1 MVAFSSRSRTY
12 VVKKK
17 CYQKDVKRSI
27 LEKMLWEDC
36 DDLLPKNENAEFISL
51 VFQNENRRVNNNVYL
66 CELCLSR
73 HTTVNFVEHA
83 SEYHG
88 LQMNM
93 LFFPVAESR
102 LRNSFFNDLTPNWYP
117 LAYIVSDKSVKK
129 KGSIN
134 YICIIS
140 LDWQHLRQFVHESVL
155 FLGNTRVLQPYIMKK
170 SKMAPIDLK
179 LHTCL
184 QCEETFIFPE
194 EGLLEMH
201 EKLCKQSS
209 EHCDLPDSLL
219 YLAINMDILDVR
231 TKTLK
236 RLRYEYFL
244 RHPNASNVEFSRTI
258 SQQANELLQDIPV
271 SITGAALHYLTGK
284 ILNICVD
291 YDRKCE
297 ESLDSA
303 LRSDSNNADAWLE
316 LGMCVWKKPDLEK
329 ALTCFLEALKRRRC
343 PKGLCLL
350 SAAKRAH
357 LSTLS
362 QTKDTKERVKSIQN
376 CIQLCKEALELRPDY
391 PLAHYSLGNTYL
403 TRFFVVGQIQE
414 KDLVVAIEAYE
425 RAICSQ
431 DSTPFIN
438 ADLHVNLGVA
448 LQYHQRY
455 EEALRNYHRA
465 TAIEPHFSIPK
476 EHITSLE
483 KFLRNL
489 QESVNK
495 RGKISQR
502 RYKEIIDSLKQKDH
516 VSTFKN
522 LPRADGLSHT
532 FLANLQHG
540 QNPNYFIV
548 AAIVGIVLND
558 ESIPYSA
565 ICADID
571 GAIFGLSV
579 YNFSSKFSVMIGD
592 CLVIPRPLLL
602 EVKNI
607 ELSNETILNFRMV
620 RVTNPAEL
628 MKNQK
633 PLSAE
638 HRAYT
643 DLSIKVS

>member
-1 MVAFSSRSRTY
+1 M
-12 VVKKK
+12 
-17 CYQKDVKRSI
+17 DV
-27 LEKMLWEDC
+27 
-36 DDLLPKNENAEFISL
+36 
-51 VFQNENRRVNNNVYL
+51 
-66 CELCLSR
+66 
-73 HTTVNFVEHA
+73 
-83 SEYHG
+83 
-88 LQMNM
+88 
-93 LFFPVAESR
+93 
-102 LRNSFFNDLTPNWYP
+102 
-117 LAYIVSDKSVKK
+117 
-129 KGSIN
+129 
-134 YICIIS
+134 
-140 LDWQHLRQFVHESVL
+140 
-155 FLGNTRVLQPYIMKK
+155 
-170 SKMAPIDLK
+170 
-179 LHTCL
+179 
-184 QCEETFIFPE
+184 
-194 EGLLEMH
+194 
-201 EKLCKQSS
+201 
-209 EHCDLPDSLL
+209 
-219 YLAINMDILDVR
+219 LDVR

-271 SITGAALHYLTGK
+271 SITGASLHYLTGK

-291 YDRKCE
+291 YEKKCE

-329 ALTCFLEALKRRRC
+329 ALTCF
-343 PKGLCLL
+343 
-350 SAAKRAH
+350 
-357 LSTLS
+357 
-362 QTKDTKERVKSIQN
+362 
-376 CIQLCKEALELRPDY
+376 QLCKEALELRPDY

-414 KDLVVAIEAYE
+414 KDLVVAVEAYE
-425 RAICSQ
+425 RAIGSQ
-431 DSTPFIN
+431 DSSLFIN
-438 ADLHVNLGVA
+438 ADLHY
-448 LQYHQRY
+448 QQRY

-489 QESVNK
+489 QE
-495 RGKISQR
+495 RKISQR

-516 VSTFKN
+516 
-522 LPRADGLSHT
+522 A
-532 FLANLQHG
+532 
-540 QNPNYFIV
+540 V

-571 GAIFGLSV
+571 GAVFGLSV

-607 ELSNETILNFRMV
+607 ELSNETILNFRLI

-638 HRAYT
+638 QRAYT
-643 DLSIKVS
+643 DLSIQVS